1 MELKD
6 FIEDIKLKLT
16 GGILN
21 LEISDE
27 TIGKY
32 VKTAFQEIIRY
43 IDETK
48 LVEVPFARCIDL
60 SNFNYVSVTNVYR
73 TSALG
78 ESTSNE
84 SMLDPAY
91 AQTWMLFSN
100 DGTMYSLN
108 EYLLNYAAFS
118 TFSQIRNQLSTD
130 LAFKIDKQANKLY
143 INVSS
148 SIPQKIVIEYIPIY
162 KDVSEIHTPYWIDM
176 LQKLAL
182 AHTKLALGI
191 IRTRFTQSNAL
202 YTQDGETMRTE
213 GLSELKELRDM
224 LTSNDNL
231 FFPVD

>member
-91 AQTWMLFSN
+91 AQT
-100 DGTMYSLN
+100 
-108 EYLLNYAAFS
+108 
-118 TFSQIRNQLSTD
+118 
-130 LAFKIDKQANKLY
+130 
-143 INVSS
+143 
-148 SIPQKIVIEYIPIY
+148 
-162 KDVSEIHTPYWIDM
+162 
-176 LQKLAL
+176 
-182 AHTKLALGI
+182 
-191 IRTRFTQSNAL
+191 
-202 YTQDGETMRTE
+202 
-213 GLSELKELRDM
+213 
-224 LTSNDNL
+224 
-231 FFPVD
+231 